1 MQDQNTSWLPHLSS
15 EIVTD
20 ARGSELDAYVIALEG
35 WRRGLELRWHV
46 KDSEKFKDMKT
57 WATEKPGKLFSLSL
71 GDKTHYFFKS
81 RGDKVSNDAV
91 TIGADKEATKE
102 HLVKNNIVTPL
113 SKTFSKDSTIEEINE
128 YVDSIGYPVVVKPV
142 NGSFGNKVYTNI
154 KDSMELQNAVNNV
167 KEDLEDDILVE
178 QFIEGEDY
186 RLYIVD
192 NRVVGAIKRIP
203 ANVVGNGE
211 DTIKQLID
219 QKNEMRKD
227 NPRLIS
233 CPIKINQELIDYV
246 LSQGYQFDEIPPKGE
261 QVFLTNKSNISLG
274 GDPVDVLDE
283 LDEKV
288 KQAAVNALKVVPE
301 LPHGAVDIIVQIDGE
316 KITPYVLEI
325 NPTAQIGSLLFPM
338 RGQARDVPAA
348 IMDYYFPETKGV
360 ERQTSLYF
368 DLGDML
374 EPLISKV
381 ATVTKVSKPPKG
393 IVYGRKFIVSG
404 DVLSIDYH
412 RGLRKQAFER
422 RISGFISKLHDGRIE
437 IVVISDSEEML
448 EEFKE
453 SIKEDPER
461 STVEDIKEVI
471 WDEPVKIGFEIKA
484 DYKTQLEHLKELN
497 EEMNMMKKEL
507 KQLEQQYNSF
517 QKSKSWIVT
526 YPFRR
531 VSDVVKGTYRLF
543 NKDKES

>member
-1 MQDQNTSWLPHLSS
+1 MQDQNTSWLPYLSS

-81 RGDKVSNDAV
+81 RGDKVSNEAV
-91 TIGADKEATKE
+91 TAGSDKETTKE
-102 HLVKNNIVTPL
+102 NLLTNNIVTPL

-128 YVDSIGYPVVVKPV
+128 YVESIGYPVVVKPV
-142 NGSFGNKVYTNI
+142 NGSFGNQVYTNI
-154 KDSMELQNAVNNV
+154 KAVPELQTAVNKV
-167 KEDLEDDILVE
+167 KQDLEDDLLVE

-186 RLYIVD
+186 RLYVVD
-192 NRVVGAIKRIP
+192 DTVVGAIKRIP
-203 ANVVGNGE
+203 ANILGNGE
-211 DTIKQLID
+211 NTIKQLID
-219 QKNEMRKD
+219 QKNEMRKE

-246 LSQGYQFDEIPPKGE
+246 LNQGYHFDEVLPADE
-261 QVFLTNKSNISLG
+261 QLYLTNKSNISLG
-274 GDPVDVLDE
+274 GDPIDVLDE

-288 KQAAVNALKVVPE
+288 KQAAVDALKAIPG
-301 LPHGAVDIIVQIDGE
+301 LSHGAVDIIEQKDAE
-316 KITPYVLEI
+316 ENTPFVLEI
-325 NPTAQIGSLLFPM
+325 NPTAQIGSLIFPM
-338 RGQARDVPAA
+338 KGQARDVPAT
-348 IMDYYFPETKGV
+348 IIDYYFPETKNTDK
-360 ERQTSLYF
+360 QTSLYF

-381 ATVTKVSKPPKG
+381 ATVAKVSKSPKG
-393 IVYGRKFIVSG
+393 KVYGRKFIVSG
-404 DVLSIDYH
+404 DVHGIDYH

-422 RISGFISKLHDGRIE
+422 RISGFISKLYDGRIE
-437 IVVISDSEEML
+437 IVVISNSEEML
-448 EEFKE
+448 QEFKD

-461 STVEDIKEVI
+461 STVEDIQEEL

-484 DYKTQLEHLKELN
+484 DYKTQLEYLKELN
-497 EEMNMMKKEL
+497 DEMNMTKKEL
-507 KQLEQQYNSF
+507 KRLETRYISYH
-517 QKSKSWIVT
+517 KSKSWKVT
-526 YPFRR
+526 YPFRK
-531 VSDVVKGTYRLF
+531 VSDVVKMFYRVS
-543 NKDKES
+543 NRNND